1 MGGGGIYQLEEEGFK
16 ILTGRM
22 IMRPVNLSKSVNVV
36 SYFYKFNT
44 LEDLYCT

>member
-1 MGGGGIYQLEEEGFK
+1 MRDREIYQLEEEGFK

-22 IMRPVNLSKSVNVV
+22 IMRLVNLSKSVNVV